1 MIFRLLNSAAVA
13 GFVLAAV
20 TVHGT
25 PAVSQVLEQKLA
37 EQGWRLFDYPLQK
50 PTSFKLI
57 DDRTIEVATN
67 DSSALIYR
75 PVDESNKQR
84 RYLTWRWR
92 LEQPMSMP
100 KTDVSIK
107 GGDDRPIAVHVW
119 FKEPAK
125 LSLRSILKSKA
136 EERAFGMPISGKILT
151 YVWGG
156 LGPQGGGHANPHLR
170 EGSRMIMLRTGDA
183 PVGQWFEE
191 RVDLVGDFQ
200 KAFGYAP
207 QESQFV
213 AVWGDA
219 EDTHTQS
226 RALISDLAFQ
236 D

>member
-1 MIFRLLNSAAVA
+1 MISRLLQSAAVA
-13 GFVLAAV
+13 GMAIAFVSVHNSAAV
-20 TVHGT
+20 G
-25 PAVSQVLEQKLA
+25 QVLEQKLA
-37 EQGWRLFDYPLQK
+37 EQGWRLFDYPLEK

-75 PVDESNKQR
+75 PVNEGNKGR
-84 RYLTWRWR
+84 RFLSWRWR

-100 KTDVSIK
+100 KTDVSVK

-119 FKEPAK
+119 FKEPAT

-156 LGPQGGGHANPHLR
+156 LGPQGQGNPNPHLR
-170 EGSRMIMLRTGDA
+170 EGSQMIMLRTGDA
-183 PVGQWFEE
+183 PLGQWFDE
-191 RVDLVGDFQ
+191 RVDLVADFQ
-200 KAFGYAP
+200 RAFGYAP
-207 QESQFV
+207 KETQFV